1 MENNFKF
8 YNTLSRQVENV
19 IPNEDGKIAM
29 YRDKIIFI
37 LFIIMVGYLVYCCF
51 FN

>member
-19 IPNEDGKIAM
+19 IPNEDGKIVYM
-29 YRDKIIFI
+29 WTNCVSFCTYRKYPF
-37 LFIIMVGYLVYCCF
+37 LHYGGCS
-51 FN
+51 